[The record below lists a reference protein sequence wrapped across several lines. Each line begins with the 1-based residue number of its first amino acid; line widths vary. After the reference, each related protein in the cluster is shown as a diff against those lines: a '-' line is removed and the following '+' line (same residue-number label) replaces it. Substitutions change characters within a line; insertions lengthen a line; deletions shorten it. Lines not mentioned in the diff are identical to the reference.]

1 MLLNSALSIDAA
13 HAFAKRVEQEAGKEP
28 AQQVKRAFELALQR
42 APDKVESAACE
53 KLLTQRRLPELCR
66 ALLNLN
72 EFAYID

>member
-1 MLLNSALSIDAA
+1 MLLNSSLSAEAA

-28 AQQVKRAFELALQR
+28 AKQVKRAFELALQR
-42 APDKVESAACE
+42 VPDKTESAACE
-53 KLLTQRRLPELCR
+53 KLLNQHSLPELCR